1 MLVNKETVQEL
12 IIAVHNTSSEEIT
25 ITADALNSYSAS
37 TGIISYQRKKTAE
50 YYGGKSFTSFVSN
63 PIQEVRLKSGE
74 ERKVIFTLDLKETVF
89 DGEILGAFCSKK
101 SNLRKLLT
109 KLMQVWNQTISC
121 S

>member
-1 MLVNKETVQEL
+1 MQYGSFYLSALFIFPVTRGYAETPRFTVIPELPQNQASEATYFDLLVNKETVQEL

-63 PIQEVRLKSGE
+63 PHSRSTPKI
-74 ERKVIFTLDLKETVF
+74 
-89 DGEILGAFCSKK
+89 
-101 SNLRKLLT
+101 
-109 KLMQVWNQTISC
+109 W
-121 S
+121 